1 MIPHSLIIRDT
12 GFNRR
17 FQATHYQIE
26 SAARTMRMDSYKGA
40 LDNLARNAIVRSLAA
55 AKSH

>member
-1 MIPHSLIIRDT
+1 
-12 GFNRR
+12 
-17 FQATHYQIE
+17 
-26 SAARTMRMDSYKGA
+26 MRMDSYKGA